1 LLVLTT
7 GSLWSRRVAKSV
19 SERESW
25 NLLTLEQPP
34 GATRNTQRLGTNS
47 KHVVWRVPPDG
58 DVPPWLRRS
67 SATGIRG
74 SRIRRWRV
82 CASWLR
88 SAGAS
93 QQHSGFL
100 FGRHN
105 QCVGVWAAQRKCLC
119 LWGLRGRVRTS
130 LGIRNG
136 REREDGA
143 CFDTSCHSPRA
154 TPSQQSWL

>member
-1 LLVLTT
+1 MVCWC
-7 GSLWSRRVAKSV
+7 WSPQRHFGVGELAKSV

-25 NLLTLEQPP
+25 NLLEQPD
-34 GATRNTQRLGTNS
+34 RRKKHRLGTNS

-105 QCVGVWAAQRKCLC
+105 QCVGCGQHKENASVSGDCVEGCAPLWAFVM
-119 LWGLRGRVRTS
+119 G
-130 LGIRNG
+130 
-136 REREDGA
+136 EREDGA

-154 TPSQQSWL
+154 APSQQCWL